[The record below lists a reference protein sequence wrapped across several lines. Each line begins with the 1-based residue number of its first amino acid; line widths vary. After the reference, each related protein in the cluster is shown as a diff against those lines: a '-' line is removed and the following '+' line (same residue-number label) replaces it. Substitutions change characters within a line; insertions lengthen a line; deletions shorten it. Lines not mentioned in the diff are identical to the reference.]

1 MNQTKTVKTAKARK
15 ITFNKKATAQIKET
29 VAAMGSA
36 VTAKETKDQSAID
49 LGRVID
55 SKTGANVPIFPLLNV
70 NPNAK
75 WTKFKETHGDAW
87 TRAEWQRG
95 MAFALLLKSAFADSA
110 AEFKHEAGT
119 IKRNCM
125 HWSGSKKGKEAI
137 ARARRANLENPEG
150 KTGSTSTASTA
161 STTSTTSKDK
171 ETDPLTANKQHFA
184 NLITSFNT
192 LADAQ
197 GVAGLP
203 PSDKRDAAL
212 AMVID
217 AQRLMHSE

>member
-1 MNQTKTVKTAKARK
+1 MTQIKTAKARK
-15 ITFNKKATAQIKET
+15 ITFNKKTTEQVAET
-29 VAAMGSA
+29 VAAMAGA
-36 VTAKETKDQSAID
+36 VTANKTKDQSAID
-49 LGRVID
+49 LGKVID
-55 SKTGANVPIFPLLNV
+55 SKGGANVPIFPLLNV
-70 NPNAK
+70 NANAK
-75 WTKFKETHGDAW
+75 WTKFKESHGDAW

-95 MAFALLLKSAFADSA
+95 MAFAAMLKSAFADSA

-137 ARARRANLENPEG
+137 QRARRANLENPEG
-150 KTGSTSTASTA
+150 KNGST

-203 PSDKRDAAL
+203 ASDKRDAAL
-212 AMVID
+212 AMVIE

>member
-1 MNQTKTVKTAKARK
+1 MNQNKTAKARK
-15 ITFNKKATAQIKET
+15 ITFNKKTTEQVAET
-29 VAAMGSA
+29 VAAMGGA
-36 VTAKETKDQSAID
+36 VTANKTKEQSAID
-49 LGRVID
+49 LGKVID
-55 SKTGANVPIFPLLNV
+55 SKSGANVPIFPLLNV

-75 WTKFKETHGDAW
+75 WAKFKEEHGDRFTHG
-87 TRAEWQRG
+87 EWLRG
-95 MAFALLLKSAFADSA
+95 MAFAAMLKSAFADSA

-125 HWSGSKKGKEAI
+125 NWTKTKKGKEAI
-137 ARARRANLENPEG
+137 ARAKKANLDNPEG
-150 KTGSTSTASTA
+150 KQDTASTASTA
-161 STTSTTSKDK
+161 STTKD
-171 ETDPLTANKQHFA
+171 TDPLTANKQHFA

>member
-1 MNQTKTVKTAKARK
+1 MKQTKTVKTAKARK
-15 ITFNKKATAQIKET
+15 ITFNKKTTEQVAET
-29 VAAMGSA
+29 VAAMAGA
-36 VTAKETKDQSAID
+36 VTANKTKDQSAID

-75 WTKFKETHGDAW
+75 WTKFKEEHGDRFTHG
-87 TRAEWQRG
+87 EWLRG
-95 MAFALLLKSAFADSA
+95 MAFAAMLKSAFADSA
-110 AEFKHEAGT
+110 AEFKHEVGT

-125 HWSGSKKGKEAI
+125 YWTKTKKGKEAI
-137 ARARRANLENPEG
+137 ARAKSKKLDNPEG
-150 KTGSTSTASTA
+150 KTESTSTTSTA
-161 STTSTTSKDK
+161 STTSKDK

-203 PSDKRDAAL
+203 ASDKRDAAL
-212 AMVID
+212 AMVIE

>member
-1 MNQTKTVKTAKARK
+1 MKQTKTAKARK
-15 ITFNKKATAQIKET
+15 ITFNKKTTEQIAQT

-36 VTAKETKDQSAID
+36 VVAKETKDQSAID

-75 WTKFKETHGDAW
+75 WTKFKEKHGDAW
-87 TRAEWQRG
+87 SRAEWQRG
-95 MAFALLLKSAFADSA
+95 MAFALLLKSALDDSA

-137 ARARRANLENPEG
+137 QRARRANLENPEG
-150 KTGSTSTASTA
+150 KTGSTSTT

-171 ETDPLTANKQHFA
+171 DTNPLTANKQHFA

-203 PSDKRDAAL
+203 ASDKRDAAL
-212 AMVID
+212 AMVIE

>member
-1 MNQTKTVKTAKARK
+1 MTQTKIVKARK
-15 ITFNKKATAQIKET
+15 ITFNKKATEQIKET
-29 VAAMGSA
+29 VAAMAGA
-36 VTAKETKDQSAID
+36 VTANKTKEQSAID
-49 LGRVID
+49 LGKIID
-55 SKTGANVPIFPLLNV
+55 SKSGANVPIFPLLNV

-87 TRAEWQRG
+87 SRAEWQRG

-137 ARARRANLENPEG
+137 QRAKKAKLENPEG

-161 STTSTTSKDK
+161 SATSTDKD
-171 ETDPLTANKQHFA
+171 TDPVTANRQHFA

-203 PSDKRDAAL
+203 ASDKRDAAL
-212 AMVID
+212 AMVIE